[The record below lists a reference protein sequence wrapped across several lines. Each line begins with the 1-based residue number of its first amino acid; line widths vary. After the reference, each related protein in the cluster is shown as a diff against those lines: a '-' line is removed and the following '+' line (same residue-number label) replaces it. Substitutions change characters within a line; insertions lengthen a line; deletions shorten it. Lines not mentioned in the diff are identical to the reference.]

1 MKIGFGWDLHRLVEG
16 RALVLGGIT
25 VPSTVGESGNS
36 DGDVLIQALIDG
48 LLGALAMG
56 DIGSHFPPSDPRWK
70 DIESTIL
77 LEEVVQLVHDA
88 GYLPINI
95 DTTVVLQHPKLG
107 PHIESIR
114 RNLAALLHIDVAT
127 ISVKAKTH
135 EKVGP
140 IGRGEAVE
148 AYAAVLVEA
157 ADPSVWV

>member
-25 VPSTVGESGNS
+25 VPSTVGESGHS
-36 DGDVLIQALIDG
+36 DGDVLIHALIDG

-107 PHIESIR
+107 PHI
-114 RNLAALLHIDVAT
+114 
-127 ISVKAKTH
+127 
-135 EKVGP
+135 
-140 IGRGEAVE
+140 
-148 AYAAVLVEA
+148 
-157 ADPSVWV
+157 

>member
-16 RALVLGGIT
+16 RVLVLGGIT
-25 VPSTVGESGNS
+25 VPSPVGEAGHS
-36 DGDVLIQALIDG
+36 DGDVLIHAVIDG

-56 DIGSHFPPSDPRWK
+56 DIGSHFPPSDPQWK
-70 DIESTIL
+70 DVESTFL
-77 LEEVVQLVHDA
+77 LEEVVQLIHGA
-88 GYLPINI
+88 GYMPVNV
-95 DTTVVLQHPKLG
+95 DTTVVLQQPKLG
-107 PHIESIR
+107 PYIESIR
-114 RNLAALLHIDVAT
+114 QNLSAILHIDVAT
-127 ISVKAKTH
+127 VSVKAKTH